1 MKNILIE
8 DYYGNEKMSFKVDD
22 KGNIIDLINCSIADI
37 TCDNEIRIQ
46 EDEDTTESK
55 FFREKI
61 YDCINNNIED
71 EKICKMTDREVDSL
85 VNSVLDKVMYD
96 DELISFL
103 NNTIEWWVY
112 HSEEYQRKS

>member
-8 DYYGNEKMSFKVDD
+8 DCYGNEKLSFKVDD
-22 KGNIIDLINCSIADI
+22 KGNITDLINCSIADE
-37 TCDNEIRIQ
+37 TYDNEVRIQ
-46 EDEDTTESK
+46 EDEDTFERS

-61 YDCINNNIED
+61 YDCINNIIED
-71 EKICKMTDREVDSL
+71 ERVCKMTDKEVDRL
-85 VNSVLDKVMYD
+85 VNRVVDKVMYD

-112 HSEEYQRKS
+112 HSEKYQR

>member
-8 DYYGNEKMSFKVDD
+8 DCYGNEKLSFKVDD
-22 KGNIIDLINCSIADI
+22 KGNITDLINCSIADI
-37 TCDNEIRIQ
+37 TCNNEVRIQ
-46 EDEDTTESK
+46 EDEDTTERS

-61 YDCINNNIED
+61 YDCINNIIED
-71 EKICKMTDREVDSL
+71 EKVCKMTDKEVDSL
-85 VNSVLDKVMYD
+85 VNSILDKVMYD

-112 HSEEYQRKS
+112 HSEEYQR